1 MVEAG
6 AVDSGCEA
14 VEQVARL
21 YDEGRLSGIVDSWG
35 FANLPGFQQPPQAII
50 DLEVHQ
56 RAWYGDE
63 CAQRSQSC
71 PCGEKDKG

>member
-21 YDEGRLSGIVDSWG
+21 YDEGGLRGVVDSWG
-35 FANLPGFQQPPQAII
+35 FANLPSFQQPPQAVI

-56 RAWYGDE
+56 RARYRDE
-63 CAQRSQSC
+63 RAQCCQAC
-71 PCGEKDKG
+71 PR